1 MSKKIKLKDLE
12 NEKITLE
19 ELDDIDIDYDFPKYT
34 TTILNL
40 ANRTSQGTW
49 PRVVGQMTELVPPNK
64 NKTQKEW
71 EELYFERY
79 PDAIDNATEKVY
91 NMILNF
97 REAMDSID
105 KNMVKEWVSDLVL
118 IKSREGILIQE
129 AILEHM
135 AKKNNTT
142 YRLST
147 PEEESKGIDGYID
160 EKPIQIKPET
170 YLKEAQLQEEFSCD
184 IIYYK
189 KTKKYLNI
197 YFEE

>member
-12 NEKITLE
+12 NEKIALE
-19 ELDDIDIDYDFPKYT
+19 ELDDIDIDYDFPKYAT
-34 TTILNL
+34 SILNL
-40 ANRTSQGTW
+40 ANRTSQGTRA
-49 PRVVGQMTELVPPNK
+49 PVVGQMTELVPPNK

-71 EELYFERY
+71 EDWYLERY

-118 IKSREGILIQE
+118 IKSREGILIQD

-142 YRLST
+142 YRLGT
-147 PEEESKGIDGYID
+147 PEEESKGIDGYIG
-160 EKPIQIKPET
+160 EKPFQVKPT
-170 YLKEAQLQEEFSCD
+170 SYLKEAQLQEEFSCD

-189 KTKKYLNI
+189 KTTKYLNI